1 MKLYAIIVLV
11 TLTTVN
17 ILTTF
22 LYYKGNLQPNLWVLV
37 LFNLVVVP
45 VIVLIKVQISEI
57 HKLNQQET
65 KQNFN

>member
-22 LYYKGNLQPNLWVLV
+22 LYYKGNVQPNLWVLI

-45 VIVLIKVQISEI
+45 VIVLIKVQINEI